1 MRENWWSFG
10 SSNFKLQMCMLNYT
24 PHVVMFQ
31 LALEIPQLTNLQNKM
46 IKKIENESKTKIGML
61 LNFIPIAV

>member
-1 MRENWWSFG
+1 
-10 SSNFKLQMCMLNYT
+10 MCMLNYT

-31 LALEIPQLTNLQNKM
+31 LALQIPQLTNLQNKM